1 MRLKSIPAV
10 LPRQRNNRTLKKIIL
25 TLFAVLLLGQ
35 FSARAIDPSEILRG
49 LAGKT
54 DSTSTGSSGLGALG
68 SLIGNLTSS
77 GKFSVDDLV
86 GTWTYTGP
94 AVSFDS
100 DNALK
105 NIGGAAAATA
115 VEAKLEPY
123 YNRLGFNRTTLT
135 VNEDHTYSMKMG
147 IITFKGTIEKDDDGV
162 LRFNFSALGR
172 NLGSVTAHATK
183 SGKTLNL
190 TFDATKMIK
199 MLTTVSSKLNISSLN
214 ALATL
219 LNAYD
224 GIYMGFKMK
233 CE

>member
-1 MRLKSIPAV
+1 MR
-10 LPRQRNNRTLKKIIL
+10 LPRQRNNSTLKKIIL
-25 TLFAVLLLGQ
+25 TLFAAFLLGS
-35 FSARAIDPSEILRG
+35 FSASAIDPSEILRG
-49 LAGKT
+49 LAGKS
-54 DSTSTGSSGLGALG
+54 DSTDTGSSRGLGALG

-123 YNRLGFNRTTLT
+123 YKRLGFTRTTLT

-147 IITFKGTIEKDDDGV
+147 VITFKGKIEKGDDGV
-162 LRFNFSALGR
+162 LRFTFSALGR

-214 ALATL
+214 TLSKL